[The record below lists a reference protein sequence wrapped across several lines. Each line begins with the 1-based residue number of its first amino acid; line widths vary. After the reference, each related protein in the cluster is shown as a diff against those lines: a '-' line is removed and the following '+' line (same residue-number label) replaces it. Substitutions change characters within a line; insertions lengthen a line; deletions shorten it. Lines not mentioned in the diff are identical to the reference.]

1 VCKEVEVIA
10 EADVEVVVVEQED
23 VVRPAEEEEEEQRVV
38 RRPLLYVLLFSFPN
52 QAVSNTS

>member
-23 VVRPAEEEEEEQRVV
+23 VERPAEEEEEEQRVV
-38 RRPLLYVLLFSFPN
+38 RRPLLYVLFSFPN